1 MSAIQTVSFHD
12 LSLSAVLVN
21 GVPHVAIRPICDSL
35 GLDWSSQRKRINRDP
50 ELKQAVVMMTTV
62 ADDEKARQMVFMP
75 LNRLN
80 GWLFGVDVARVREDL
95 RERMNWYRA
104 ECYAVL
110 ARHFGLNGPIHPG
123 DDLRSRLIAAEKEE
137 AHSLA
142 VARACS
148 KGMNRRRAEKPM
160 LQQRIESLREEVQHA
175 LPLEHAR

>member
-12 LSLSAVLVN
+12 MSLSAIMVN

-35 GLDWSSQRKRINRDP
+35 GLRWGGQYNRIKRDP
-50 ELKQAVVMMTTV
+50 ALNSVVSIMKTTGADGKQY
-62 ADDEKARQMVFMP
+62 RMVLLP
-75 LNRLN
+75 LDKLN
-80 GWLFGVDVARVREDL
+80 GRLFGVDVARVREDL